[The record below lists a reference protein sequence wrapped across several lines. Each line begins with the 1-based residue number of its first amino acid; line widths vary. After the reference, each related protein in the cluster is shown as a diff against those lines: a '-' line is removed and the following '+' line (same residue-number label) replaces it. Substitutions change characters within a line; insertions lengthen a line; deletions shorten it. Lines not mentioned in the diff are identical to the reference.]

1 VITRSRNQKSALEG
15 ASGGIFLIGLGILF
29 LSKVDFFPWILV
41 VIGLASLPGSVARE
55 GFWAGMQGF
64 IWLVGL
70 AILFA
75 TDTIW
80 PGILILA
87 GLSIL
92 AGSIVRPPAFEKSK
106 RKRGLPPT
114 DDDLYDE

>member
-1 VITRSRNQKSALEG
+1 VTTRRRDRKSALEG

-29 LSKVDFFPWILV
+29 LSKVEFFPWILV
-41 VIGLASLPGSVARE
+41 VIGLAGLPGSVARK
-55 GFWAGMQGF
+55 GFWAGIQGF
-64 IWLVGL
+64 IWLTGL

-75 TDTIW
+75 TDAIW
-80 PGILILA
+80 PGILILV

-92 AGSIVRPPAFEKSK
+92 AGAIVQPPAFEKSK

-114 DDDLYDE
+114 DDDLYE

>member
-1 VITRSRNQKSALEG
+1 MEKRKRTQKSALEG
-15 ASGGIFLIGLGILF
+15 ASGGIFLIGIGILF
-29 LSKVDFFPWILV
+29 LTKIDFFPWILV
-41 VIGLASLPGSVARE
+41 VIGVSSLPGSVAQK
-55 GFWAGMQGF
+55 GFWAGIQGF

-75 TDTIW
+75 TETFW

-92 AGSIVRPPAFEKSK
+92 AGAIVRPPGLEGSK
-106 RKRGLPPT
+106 PKRGLPPS
-114 DDDLYDE
+114 DDDLYE

>member
-1 VITRSRNQKSALEG
+1 VEKRKRSQKSALEG

-29 LSKVDFFPWILV
+29 LTKVNFFPWILV
-41 VIGLASLPGSVARE
+41 VIGVASLPGSVAQK
-55 GFWAGMQGF
+55 GFWAGIQGF
-64 IWLVGL
+64 VWLVGL

-75 TDTIW
+75 TNTLW

-92 AGSIVRPPAFEKSK
+92 AGAIVRPPGLEGSK
-106 RKRGLPPT
+106 RKRGLPP
-114 DDDLYDE
+114 DEDEPYE